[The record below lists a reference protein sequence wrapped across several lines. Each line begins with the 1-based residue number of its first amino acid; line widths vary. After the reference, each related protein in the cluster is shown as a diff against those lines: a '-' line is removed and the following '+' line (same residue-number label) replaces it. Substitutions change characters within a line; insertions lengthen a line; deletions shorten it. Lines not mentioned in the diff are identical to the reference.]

1 MGQQTVR
8 WNVGPSIHV
17 FSDETRDVLQ
27 RSCACRLEDRSAVW
41 VNGQV
46 GARYRLSLAS
56 PDADKWGEMWM
67 IPLPNAQTLYF
78 AVETEAVTSEPTD
91 IAIARAALALA
102 SIRKS
107 P

>member
-1 MGQQTVR
+1 
-8 WNVGPSIHV
+8 
-17 FSDETRDVLQ
+17 
-27 RSCACRLEDRSAVW
+27 
-41 VNGQV
+41 
-46 GARYRLSLAS
+46 
-56 PDADKWGEMWM
+56 M

-91 IAIARAALALA
+91 IAIARAALTLA